1 MKQEYTTFLKKVL
14 EDDGYGITPMS
25 GVSAKVLKKSIAAAT
40 RIAQQN
46 PLDNSMWSNLID
58 GALKG
63 LEVVAIGSLDWKL
76 TAIVKLLQSWIKDRR
91 EEKAKAQH
99 ETQYGAGSYGQQSV
113 NYDQS
118 FNYSTYY

>member
-1 MKQEYTTFLKKVL
+1 MRQEYTAFLKKVL
-14 EDDGYGITPMS
+14 EDDGYGLVPMS
-25 GVSAKVLKKSIAAAT
+25 GISAKILKRTLSAAT
-40 RIAQQN
+40 KLAQQQN

-91 EEKAKAQH
+91 EEKAKEQQ
-99 ETQYGAGSYGQQSV
+99 ELQYGAGSYGQQSF

-118 FNYSTYY
+118 FNYGTY